1 MQFARFAQN
10 YAVRVYEFVRK
21 RASAF
26 WQISFSATRWVSA
39 PRIRTGLTV
48 RQSQL
53 SRGRLSR
60 AETVSRETPSAL
72 AILNLA
78 VTGGACVDDALLNH
92 QWTKFFCDVSVWVA
106 FSAPDQ
112 R

>member
-1 MQFARFAQN
+1 MGKYKSCSLHDSGKITQSECTDLSESGLRPFGRFPFPLRDGSQHPESEPVSPFGKAN
-10 YAVRVYEFVRK
+10 RAV
-21 RASAF
+21 
-26 WQISFSATRWVSA
+26 
-39 PRIRTGLTV
+39 G
-48 RQSQL
+48 
-53 SRGRLSR
+53 
-60 AETVSRETPSAL
+60 ETPSAL

-92 QWTKFFCDVSVWVA
+92 QWTKFFCDVSVWVV